1 MSGPSRIQI
10 QRGASVLTMLEA
22 TAGTLNYPTVT
33 AGKTIVLSG
42 NANFSQSA
50 SFTDSTEAR
59 NSRSV
64 KSRFQDLTPAGTW
77 SFSTFLRPSG
87 TAGTPPDAN
96 HLLTACFGQEVVGA
110 TSVTYN
116 PAIEL
121 STVTMLFKY
130 QDVAFALIGTTVNE
144 LRMQLSNKGAIN
156 CSWSGGFMQM
166 ATAGSSNG
174 CTATAG
180 TNWVVFTGGL
190 IDYAKYSVGMRV
202 EVSHAAGYT
211 TNGVG
216 SGYTIGSLSLT
227 NYSMYITPAAVSAI
241 VVGDTVRPWI
251 PTIQEVGTAVEC
263 RTGICSFDTTA
274 VALMGMEVAF
284 SNGIRYLEDEI
295 TTSGYPSAYAA
306 DNRKITG
313 STNIY
318 LRGEDMQY
326 FYKARNN
333 TNVGITM
340 FGGTTAGNQFTLT
353 MPYCKFSV
361 PPIAG
366 EMEKQLSLEFQ
377 ALGGASGEDEIKLN
391 FT

>member
-1 MSGPSRIQI
+1 
-10 QRGASVLTMLEA
+10 MLEA
-22 TAGTLNYPTVT
+22 TAGTINYPTV
-33 AGKTIVLSG
+33 AGKSIVLSG

-59 NSRSV
+59 NSRSA

-87 TAGTPPDAN
+87 TAGNAPDAN
-96 HLLTACFGQEVVGA
+96 HLLQCCFGTEVAGGG
-110 TSVTYN
+110 SVTYI
-116 PAIEL
+116 PAVNL
-121 STVTMLFKY
+121 STVTMVFKY
-130 QDVAFALIGTTVNE
+130 QDVAFGLIGCTVNE
-144 LRMQLSNKGAIN
+144 LRMQLTNKGAIN

-174 CTATAG
+174 VTGTAG
-180 TNWVVFTGGL
+180 GNWLVLTGGA
-190 IDYAKYSVGMRV
+190 IDYAKYSVGMRI
-202 EVSHAAGYT
+202 EVAASGYT
-211 TNGVG
+211 HNGVG
-216 SGYTIGSLSLT
+216 SGYTIGSMSLT
-227 NYSMYITPAAVSAI
+227 NYSMYVTPTLVSAVI
-241 VVGDTVRPWI
+241 AADTVRPWI
-251 PTIQEVGTAVEC
+251 PSINEVGTAIEC

-295 TTSGYPSAYAA
+295 TTSGYPSAFAA

-318 LRGEDMQY
+318 LRGEDLQY

-333 TNVGITM
+333 TNVGIVM
-340 FGGTTAGNQFTLT
+340 SGGSGAGNLFTLT

-377 ALGGASGEDEIKLN
+377 ALASGSEDEITLK